1 MMRDA
6 RSRSQ
11 GGRRE
16 GTGAERGNEGAW
28 KSGGFAAKVRPA
40 GTGKGRNGRRSAGK
54 PPASGPTSAS
64 GAEARDSDGAPPF
77 LSVIVPVMNE
87 RRTIAAVLKQA
98 AKIHPHTELIVVA
111 NGSTDG
117 SAEAAERC
125 GAKVIRYR
133 SPLGHDVGRAVGA
146 RAAQGE
152 ILLFLDG
159 DMVLSAAKL
168 RPFVDAIARG
178 GADVALNDYSGPVHT
193 SRVHPVV
200 LAKHALNE
208 MLRRPDLKGTSLTAV
223 PHAMSRRA
231 LAVIGTESLL
241 VPPLAHAK
249 AAAAGLRIVLPIRVD
264 VGRRNRPRRERER
277 LRPLHRLIIGD
288 HLEAIAWLSRQAA
301 AEKEA
306 PVLPEPDNAEKT
318 GHGGGAE

>member
-1 MMRDA
+1 MRDA

-16 GTGAERGNEGAW
+16 GAGAPRRNDGAGRP
-28 KSGGFAAKVRPA
+28 GGFAAKVRPA
-40 GTGKGRNGRRSAGK
+40 GMGKGGNGRRSPGK
-54 PPASGPTSAS
+54 LPASGPTSAF

-77 LSVIVPVMNE
+77 LSVIIPVMNE

-98 AKIHPHTELIVVA
+98 ARIHPHTELIVVA

-125 GAKVIRYR
+125 GAKVIRYL
-133 SPLGHDVGRAVGA
+133 SPLGHDVGRAIGA

-159 DMVLSAAKL
+159 DMVLSAVKL
-168 RPFVDAIARG
+168 RPFVDVIARG
-178 GADVALNDYSGPVHT
+178 RADVALNNYSGPVHT

-208 MLRRPDLKGTSLTAV
+208 MLGRPDLKGTSLTAV
-223 PHAMSRRA
+223 PHAMSRGA
-231 LAVIGTESLL
+231 LSVIGSESLL

-264 VGRRNRPRRERER
+264 VGRCNRPRRERER
-277 LRPLHRLIIGD
+277 SRPLHRLIIGD

-301 AEKEA
+301 SDKET
-306 PVLPEPDNAEKT
+306 PVLPESDGAET
-318 GHGGGAE
+318 GHGGGTE